1 MDSCKTINRFSNKF
15 EKLGRRV
22 LKEISLEDYI
32 KTYGHFQPNV
42 VCEEDK
48 DLFVTTSYF
57 SNISVRRTIVKTL
70 EDIKYKRG
78 KNDWSEKVAIA
89 FMEEVI
95 NLFLNEGNNEIVDT
109 KIGEI
114 SKRYNVPTNRLKTQV
129 ALFLNNLEKGKDK
142 FNILSYFSIYEIM
155 EWKYRDVEKL
165 QELIEADKLSAE
177 DRKLLTKMNRIV

>member
-32 KTYGHFQPNV
+32 QTYGHFQPNV
-42 VCEEDK
+42 VCDEDK

-70 EDIKYKRG
+70 EDINYKRC

-89 FMEEVI
+89 FMEEVFDV
-95 NLFLNEGNNEIVDT
+95 FLNEGNNEVVDLR
-109 KIGEI
+109 IEEI

-142 FNILSYFSIYEIM
+142 FNILSYFSIYEIIA
-155 EWKYRDVEKL
+155 WKYRDTEKL
-165 QELIEADKLSAE
+165 QELIEKDELPEE
-177 DRKLLTKMNRIV
+177 DRKLLVKMNRIV